1 MNRIPALA
9 RRYPI
14 VAVTVLVGLVV
25 VGLLLYDHA
34 TAAQLLASAFALVI
48 ALQTS
53 IRMIKDLLRGHWG
66 VDVLAV
72 MAIVSTVAV
81 GEYLA
86 ALVIVLML
94 SGGEALEDYAA
105 GRAKRELTAL
115 LARAPQVSHLMQDDT
130 DDISD
135 VPVTHVRPG
144 DRLLVRPSEVVPV
157 DGELLSPEA
166 SLDESSL
173 TGESL
178 PVTRRTGDALLSGS
192 LNGGVAIVIRAT
204 ARVEDSQYQRI
215 VALVEEAS
223 RSRAPLVRLADRYA
237 VPFTAVS
244 LLIAGIA
251 WWVSGDPVRFAE
263 VLVLATPCPLL
274 IAAPVA
280 FMGGMSR
287 AARDGIIVKGGGTL
301 EQLARTRTVAFD
313 KTGTLTYGQPALDA
327 VNPVPP
333 LTANELLALAA
344 SAEQYSSHVLA
355 ASVLAAAEARGLSL
369 QKAATAQE
377 HATHGVLAELP
388 EGTVAVGKRRFVSEN
403 AAGVEPATLHS
414 GQLAIY
420 VSVAGRFAGTIVM
433 SDQLRGNAG
442 ATVARLRNLGVSE
455 SMILTG
461 DAQATADHVAA
472 ELGITQVRAECLP
485 GQKVAAVQQ
494 AKRRPLLMVGDG
506 VNDAPVLAAADVGVA
521 MGARGST
528 AASES
533 ADVVIMTDDISRV
546 ARAVEIGR
554 RTLRIALQSIWIGI
568 ALSVVLMGI
577 AAFGYIPAIAG
588 AATQEVVDLITILN
602 ALRARSAGRDG
613 RIVVGP
619 PMSGDRDRSLPNGAW
634 PASPIPAGANRRR
647 RDGRRGP
654 AGQTSRPGTL

>member
-1 MNRIPALA
+1 MNQIPALT

-14 VAVTVLVGLVV
+14 VAVTLLVGVVV
-25 VGLLLYDHA
+25 VGLLLSERA
-34 TAAQLLASAFALVI
+34 TAAQWLASGFALSI

-94 SGGEALEDYAA
+94 SGGKALEDYAA

-115 LARAPQVSHLMQDDT
+115 LERAPQVGHLMQADT

-135 VPVTHVRPG
+135 VPVTQVRPG

-178 PVTRRTGDALLSGS
+178 PVTRHTGDTLLSGS

-223 RSRAPLVRLADRYA
+223 QSRAPLVRLADRYA
-237 VPFTAVS
+237 VPFTVVS

-287 AARDGIIVKGGGTL
+287 AAKDGIIVKGGGTL
-301 EQLARTRTVAFD
+301 EQLARIRTVAFD

-327 VNPVPP
+327 LNPVPP

-355 ASVLAAAEARGLSL
+355 ASVLAAAEARHMSL
-369 QKAATAQE
+369 QQAITAQE
-377 HATHGVLAELP
+377 YATHGVLAELP
-388 EGTVAVGKRRFVSEN
+388 EGAVAVGKRRFVAEN
-403 AAGVEPATLHS
+403 ASGVEPVTLHS

-420 VSVAGRFAGTIVM
+420 VSVAGKFAGTIVV
-433 SDQLRGNAG
+433 SDRIRGDAG
-442 ATVARLRNLGVSE
+442 ATLARLRNLGVGE

-472 ELGITQVRAECLP
+472 EVGITHVLAECLP
-485 GQKVAAVQQ
+485 EQKVAAIRE
-494 AKRRPLLMVGDG
+494 AKLRPVLMVGDG

-546 ARAVEIGR
+546 AWAVEIGR
-554 RTLRIALQSIWIGI
+554 GTLRIALQSIWIGI

-588 AATQEVVDLITILN
+588 AATQEVVDLLTILN
-602 ALRARSAGRDG
+602 ALRARSDG
-613 RIVVGP
+613 RGGRHGSGP
-619 PMSGDRDRSLPNGAW
+619 PMSGIRTEGVSSIVRS
-634 PASPIPAGANRRR
+634 S
-647 RDGRRGP
+647 
-654 AGQTSRPGTL
+654 Q

>member
-1 MNRIPALA
+1 M
-9 RRYPI
+9 
-14 VAVTVLVGLVV
+14 
-25 VGLLLYDHA
+25 
-34 TAAQLLASAFALVI
+34 
-48 ALQTS
+48 
-53 IRMIKDLLRGHWG
+53 
-66 VDVLAV
+66 
-72 MAIVSTVAV
+72 
-81 GEYLA
+81 
-86 ALVIVLML
+86 
-94 SGGEALEDYAA
+94 
-105 GRAKRELTAL
+105 
-115 LARAPQVSHLMQDDT
+115 
-130 DDISD
+130 
-135 VPVTHVRPG
+135 
-144 DRLLVRPSEVVPV
+144 
-157 DGELLSPEA
+157 
-166 SLDESSL
+166 
-173 TGESL
+173 
-178 PVTRRTGDALLSGS
+178 
-192 LNGGVAIVIRAT
+192 
-204 ARVEDSQYQRI
+204 
-215 VALVEEAS
+215 
-223 RSRAPLVRLADRYA
+223 
-237 VPFTAVS
+237 
-244 LLIAGIA
+244 
-251 WWVSGDPVRFAE
+251 
-263 VLVLATPCPLL
+263 
-274 IAAPVA
+274 
-280 FMGGMSR
+280 
-287 AARDGIIVKGGGTL
+287 
-301 EQLARTRTVAFD
+301 
-313 KTGTLTYGQPALDA
+313 
-327 VNPVPP
+327 
-333 LTANELLALAA
+333 
-344 SAEQYSSHVLA
+344 
-355 ASVLAAAEARGLSL
+355 LAAAEARGLSL

-403 AAGVEPATLHS
+403 ATGVEPATLHS

-420 VSVAGRFAGTIVM
+420 VSVAGKFAGTIVM

-485 GQKVAAVQQ
+485 GQKVDAVQQ

-602 ALRARSAGRDG
+602 ALRARSAGGDG

-619 PMSGDRDRSLPNGAW
+619 PMSGDRDRSLRNGAW
-634 PASPIPAGANRRR
+634 PASPIPGGGPDRARTWGAN
-647 RDGRRGP
+647 
-654 AGQTSRPGTL
+654 LV

>member
-1 MNRIPALA
+1 MSRILALA

-25 VGLLLYDHA
+25 VGLLISERA
-34 TAAQLLASAFALVI
+34 TAAQWLASGFALII

-53 IRMIKDLLRGHWG
+53 VGMIKDLLRGHWG

-94 SGGEALEDYAA
+94 SGGKALEDYAA

-115 LARAPQVSHLMQDDT
+115 LERAPQVAHLMQADT
-130 DDISD
+130 DDISE
-135 VPVTHVRPG
+135 VPVTQVRPG

-178 PVTRRTGDALLSGS
+178 PVTRHTGDALLSGS

-223 RSRAPLVRLADRYA
+223 QSRAPLVRLADRYA
-237 VPFTAVS
+237 VPFTVVS

-287 AARDGIIVKGGGTL
+287 AAKDGIIVKGGGTL
-301 EQLARTRTVAFD
+301 EQLARIRTVAFD

-327 VNPVPP
+327 LNPIPP
-333 LTANELLALAA
+333 MTANELLALAA

-355 ASVLAAAEARGLSL
+355 ASVLAAAEARHLSL
-369 QKAATAQE
+369 QQAITAQE
-377 HATHGVLAELP
+377 YATHGVLAELR
-388 EGTVAVGKRRFVSEN
+388 EGAVAVGKRRFVAEN
-403 AAGVEPATLHS
+403 ASGVEPVTLHS

-420 VSVAGRFAGTIVM
+420 VSVAGKFAGTIVM
-433 SDQLRGNAG
+433 SDRLRGDAG
-442 ATVARLRNLGVSE
+442 ATLARLRNLGVGE

-461 DAQATADHVAA
+461 DAQATADHIAA
-472 ELGITQVRAECLP
+472 EVGITHVRAECLP
-485 GQKVAAVQQ
+485 EQKVAAIRE
-494 AKRRPLLMVGDG
+494 AKLRPVLMVGDG

-546 ARAVEIGR
+546 AQAVEIGR
-554 RTLRIALQSIWIGI
+554 RTLRVALQSIWVGI

-588 AATQEVVDLITILN
+588 AATQEIVDLITILN
-602 ALRARSAGRDG
+602 ALRARSAGRG
-613 RIVVGP
+613 ERNVGGP
-619 PMSGDRDRSLPNGAW
+619 PMSGIRTEVVSSIVRS
-634 PASPIPAGANRRR
+634 S
-647 RDGRRGP
+647 
-654 AGQTSRPGTL
+654 Q

>member
-1 MNRIPALA
+1 MNRISTLA

-14 VAVTVLVGLVV
+14 VTVTVLVGLVV
-25 VGLLLYDHA
+25 VGLLLSNQT
-34 TAAQLLASAFALVI
+34 TAAQLLASAFALII
-48 ALQTS
+48 AVQTS
-53 IRMIKDLLRGHWG
+53 IRMIKDLVRGHWG

-105 GRAKRELTAL
+105 GRAKRELTSL
-115 LARAPQVSHLMQDDT
+115 LERAPQVAHLMQVDT
-130 DDISD
+130 DEISD
-135 VPVTHVRPG
+135 VPVTQVRPG
-144 DRLLVRPSEVVPV
+144 DRLLVKPSEVVPV

-178 PVTRRTGDALLSGS
+178 PVTRHTGDAVLSGS
-192 LNGGVAIVIRAT
+192 LNGGVAIAIRAT

-244 LLIAGIA
+244 LLIAGVA

-287 AARDGIIVKGGGTL
+287 AARDGVIVKGGGTL

-369 QKAATAQE
+369 QKAATAEE

-403 AAGVEPATLHS
+403 ATGVEPVTLHS

-420 VSVAGRFAGTIVM
+420 VSVAGKFAGTIVM

-461 DAQATADHVAA
+461 DAQATADHVAT

-485 GQKVAAVQQ
+485 EQKVAAVKQ

-619 PMSGDRDRSLPNGAW
+619 PMSGTPTEALSPVVRS
-634 PASPIPAGANRRR
+634 R
-647 RDGRRGP
+647 
-654 AGQTSRPGTL
+654 

>member
-1 MNRIPALA
+1 MNRIWALA
-9 RRYPI
+9 RHYPI

-25 VGLLLYDHA
+25 GGLLLSDDA
-34 TAAQLLASAFALVI
+34 IAAQWLASGFALII

-53 IRMIKDLLRGHWG
+53 IRMIKDLLHGHWG

-94 SGGEALEDYAA
+94 SGGKALEDYAA
-105 GRAKRELTAL
+105 GRAKLELTAL
-115 LARAPQVSHLMQDDT
+115 LQRAPQVAHLMQADT

-135 VPVTHVRPG
+135 VPVTQVRPG

-157 DGELLSPEA
+157 DGELLSTEA

-178 PVTRRTGDALLSGS
+178 PVTRRTGDDLLSGS

-223 RSRAPLVRLADRYA
+223 QSRAPLVRLADRYA
-237 VPFTAVS
+237 VPFTIVS

-251 WWVSGDPVRFAE
+251 WWVSGEPVRFAE

-287 AARDGIIVKGGGTL
+287 AAKDGIIVKGGGTL
-301 EQLARTRTVAFD
+301 EQLARIRTVAFD

-333 LTANELLALAA
+333 MTANELLALAA

-355 ASVLAAAEARGLSL
+355 TSVLAAAETRGLSL
-369 QKAATAQE
+369 QKAAAAQE
-377 HATHGVLAELP
+377 YATHGVLAELP

-403 AAGVEPATLHS
+403 ATGVEPVELHS

-420 VSVAGRFAGTIVM
+420 VGLAGKFAGTIVM
-433 SDQLRGNAG
+433 SDQLRSNAR
-442 ATVARLRNLGVSE
+442 ATLARLNSLGVGE

-485 GQKVAAVQQ
+485 AQKVAAVQQ
-494 AKRRPLLMVGDG
+494 AKLRPLLMVGDG

-546 ARAVEIGR
+546 AQAVEIGR

-602 ALRARSAGRDG
+602 ALRARSAGRGG
-613 RIVVGP
+613 RIVGGP
-619 PMSGDRDRSLPNGAW
+619 PMSGTRTEGVSSVVRS
-634 PASPIPAGANRRR
+634 S
-647 RDGRRGP
+647 
-654 AGQTSRPGTL
+654 

>member
-1 MNRIPALA
+1 MSRILALA

-25 VGLLLYDHA
+25 VGLLLSDHA
-34 TAAQLLASAFALVI
+34 TAGQWLASAFALII

-115 LARAPQVSHLMQDDT
+115 LARAPQVAHLMQV

-192 LNGGVAIVIRAT
+192 VNGGVAIVIRGT

-237 VPFTAVS
+237 VPFTIVS

-251 WWVSGDPVRFAE
+251 WWASGDPLRFAE

-301 EQLARTRTVAFD
+301 EQLARIRTVAFD
-313 KTGTLTYGQPALDA
+313 KTGTLTHGQPALDA

-355 ASVLAAAEARGLSL
+355 ASVLAAAEARRLSL

-377 HATHGVLAELP
+377 YATHGVLAELP
-388 EGTVAVGKRRFVSEN
+388 EGTVAVGKGRFVAEN
-403 AAGVEPATLHS
+403 ASGVEPVTLHS

-420 VSVAGRFAGTIVM
+420 VSVAGKFAGTIVM
-433 SDQLRGNAG
+433 SDQPRDNAG
-442 ATVARLRNLGVSE
+442 ATLARLRSLGVGE

-472 ELGITQVRAECLP
+472 AVGITQVRAECLP
-485 GQKVAAVQQ
+485 EQKVAAVQQ

-554 RTLRIALQSIWIGI
+554 RTLQVALQSIWIGI
-568 ALSVVLMGI
+568 TLSVVLMGI

-602 ALRARSAGRDG
+602 ALRARSAGRAG
-613 RIVVGP
+613 RLVGGP
-619 PMSGDRDRSLPNGAW
+619 PMSGTPTEGLSSVVRS
-634 PASPIPAGANRRR
+634 R
-647 RDGRRGP
+647 
-654 AGQTSRPGTL
+654 